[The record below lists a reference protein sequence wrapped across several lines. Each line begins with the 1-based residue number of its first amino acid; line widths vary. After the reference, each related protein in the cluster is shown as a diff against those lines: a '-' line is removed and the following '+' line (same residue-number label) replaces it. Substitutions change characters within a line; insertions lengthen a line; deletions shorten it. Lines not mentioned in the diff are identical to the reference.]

1 MLMLHGPGTPLR
13 PQPAAAGPDVDSDE
27 ADALDADRL
36 EDELFGLLVHLEH
49 LREGAAAAGPDRPAL
64 VLVLIGEVMD
74 RVSAFADAHCPLG
87 PGPEGTEAHARLTDF
102 QAAWRTLEDQV
113 KDPRARPPTGR
124 CVAALYDAVFA
135 HFVVF
140 TSRFPT
146 SRSASRWVEVAAT
159 FVTELKRTLRDPTGP
174 PQP

>member
-1 MLMLHGPGTPLR
+1 MLHGPGTPLR
-13 PQPAAAGPDVDSDE
+13 PPIAAADPDVDPDDE
-27 ADALDADRL
+27 ADAQDADRL
-36 EDELFGLLVHLEH
+36 EDGLFGLLVHLEH

-64 VLVLIGEVMD
+64 VLVLIGELMD
-74 RVSAFADAHCPLG
+74 RVSAFANAQCPLG
-87 PGPEGTEAHARLTDF
+87 PGPEGTEAHTRLTDF
-102 QAAWRTLEDQV
+102 QAAWRTLQDQV
-113 KDPRARPPTGR
+113 KDPSARPPTGR
-124 CVAALYDAVFA
+124 CFTALYDAVFA

-146 SRSASRWVEVAAT
+146 SRAARGWVEVAAT